1 MTDWWPSCR
10 CASGGFRTRTWR
22 SGPKCGADWPTADQR
37 TKKDCNR
44 ALRTSVRT
52 ARGKEDSVMPL
63 FFIFAIAA
71 GALTAGAVTADVTS
85 DARAARHQAQAAA
98 TFDPSPY
105 ATAAD

>member
-1 MTDWWPSCR
+1 
-10 CASGGFRTRTWR
+10 
-22 SGPKCGADWPTADQR
+22 
-37 TKKDCNR
+37 
-44 ALRTSVRT
+44 
-52 ARGKEDSVMPL
+52 MPL

-105 ATAAD
+105 ATAADCQAAASKVGAPASACNSKM